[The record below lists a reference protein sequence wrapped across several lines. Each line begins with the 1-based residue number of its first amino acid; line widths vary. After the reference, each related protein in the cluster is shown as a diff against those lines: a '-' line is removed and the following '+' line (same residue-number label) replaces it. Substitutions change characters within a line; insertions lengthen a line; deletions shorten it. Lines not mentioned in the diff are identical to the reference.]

1 MVFAAPFLTTNQGAR
16 DGTAQEREEP
26 VLAMTDA
33 FTINPTLVLAMLDEI
48 GRNRALVDHETDLI
62 EDIVTMG
69 VIPFRWNPR
78 LDRALLLAATSH
90 GGIARFARRHLITRA
105 SADCRLT
112 RLRLRRKKRK
122 TDTAQAKG

>member
-1 MVFAAPFLTTNQGAR
+1 
-16 DGTAQEREEP
+16 
-26 VLAMTDA
+26 MTDA
-33 FTINPTLVLAMLDEI
+33 FTINPSLVLAMLDEI
-48 GRNRALVDHETDLI
+48 GRTRALADHETDLI
-62 EDIVTMG
+62 EDIVMMG

-78 LDRALLLAATSH
+78 LDRALLLAANSH